1 MNSLQKDSC
10 VASSSEA
17 MPVSPLSFLLQKA
30 ERLLRVNQLSPEMS
44 LFPCRMSAKE
54 LEGSCVTVP
63 FLLRLQETVTP
74 SPSLKEIFFFLN
86 LAAFTHSKC
95 GFMVDFFLNQLSS
108 LALEPEWLA
117 HTLVLKPL
125 LSQKQ
130 KSLDCETSPL

>member
-17 MPVSPLSFLLQKA
+17 MPVSPLSFPLQKA

-74 SPSLKEIFFFLN
+74 SPALKEIFFFPK
-86 LAAFTHSKC
+86 FSCFYPFKMWFH
-95 GFMVDFFLNQLSS
+95 G
-108 LALEPEWLA
+108 
-117 HTLVLKPL
+117 
-125 LSQKQ
+125 
-130 KSLDCETSPL
+130 